1 MDSTVFAKDKRI
13 SRAAI
18 VYYAIAG
25 IITLLALALR
35 FAYLTLRP
43 LHHDEGVNGWFL
55 TNLFR
60 EGIYKYDPANYH
72 GPTLYYIALVFV
84 QAFGLNTF
92 TIRASVAV
100 WGVFIVL
107 AAYWLRPYFSSKA
120 THLTAFFL
128 ATSPGLVF
136 ISRYFIH
143 ETFFVFLSFAALIVI
158 LQYIRRQ
165 SAGAIATI
173 AFSAIL
179 FIALLIPLMKLANA
193 SLPDGYVAI
202 ALQIIAILASAGIT
216 YVITRL
222 ALSRDGG
229 REIYLLLAAACLALM
244 FATKETA
251 FITIGVMAISA
262 FCVYFRECIAAA
274 ASLRKSPLKLILIAA
289 AAGVLFDIVIKYKLP
304 ETAGDFGKNTSELA
318 GLENPD
324 AFEIVFYLLGLAVP
338 PLLVAALYLFDRRK
352 QDLPKQASL
361 FTKIRDA
368 IPHGGKGLPAFA
380 ASAVLFAYI
389 IVFFFTSL
397 FTYADGI
404 KGFFEAY
411 DIWTKTGSKD
421 HTQNGFWAYAIWEM
435 QSDGAIIISAL
446 LGSALALLKST
457 NRLAMFVSFWWLG
470 LFTAYTIIPYKT
482 PWLALSFLLPACISA
497 GYGLGELL
505 EVRQKALRYAGAAVC
520 LLVMFVTLYQ
530 TRDLNFVRY
539 DDEDAPMIY
548 AHTQREFDEL
558 VSRIEHFAAATGK
571 GYETSIDIVSPD
583 YWPLVWYLRDYPKA
597 IFHGRLYDTSDADM
611 IVAKKDDQDEALIR
625 RFSANY
631 RFYGPFKLRPGVRLV
646 LLVKKNIP
654 GNDGR
659 ELYEL
664 RNIRE

>member
-193 SLPDGYVAI
+193 SLPD
-202 ALQIIAILASAGIT
+202 
-216 YVITRL
+216 
-222 ALSRDGG
+222 
-229 REIYLLLAAACLALM
+229 
-244 FATKETA
+244 
-251 FITIGVMAISA
+251 
-262 FCVYFRECIAAA
+262 
-274 ASLRKSPLKLILIAA
+274 
-289 AAGVLFDIVIKYKLP
+289 
-304 ETAGDFGKNTSELA
+304 
-318 GLENPD
+318 
-324 AFEIVFYLLGLAVP
+324 
-338 PLLVAALYLFDRRK
+338 
-352 QDLPKQASL
+352 
-361 FTKIRDA
+361 
-368 IPHGGKGLPAFA
+368 
-380 ASAVLFAYI
+380 
-389 IVFFFTSL
+389 
-397 FTYADGI
+397 
-404 KGFFEAY
+404 
-411 DIWTKTGSKD
+411 
-421 HTQNGFWAYAIWEM
+421 
-435 QSDGAIIISAL
+435 
-446 LGSALALLKST
+446 
-457 NRLAMFVSFWWLG
+457 
-470 LFTAYTIIPYKT
+470 
-482 PWLALSFLLPACISA
+482 
-497 GYGLGELL
+497 
-505 EVRQKALRYAGAAVC
+505 
-520 LLVMFVTLYQ
+520 
-530 TRDLNFVRY
+530 
-539 DDEDAPMIY
+539 
-548 AHTQREFDEL
+548 
-558 VSRIEHFAAATGK
+558 
-571 GYETSIDIVSPD
+571 
-583 YWPLVWYLRDYPKA
+583 
-597 IFHGRLYDTSDADM
+597 
-611 IVAKKDDQDEALIR
+611 
-625 RFSANY
+625 
-631 RFYGPFKLRPGVRLV
+631 
-646 LLVKKNIP
+646 
-654 GNDGR
+654 
-659 ELYEL
+659 
-664 RNIRE
+664 